1 MQSEGDKQMKKRMLL
16 TTTVIAIAAL
26 AIVPFVYAGPGRHA
40 RGGEGFGGHGAR
52 AGFGLGILGHLGHV
66 KEELDLSDQQV
77 DQLKAIF
84 KDVREQNQPYREQLR
99 GGMKDVAELLLANPN
114 DVAAAQSLLA
124 QRESAE
130 AAMKANVLQATS
142 KALNVLN
149 ADQRAKLS
157 TMLEKR
163 AERWQQRR
171 KQ

>member
-1 MQSEGDKQMKKRMLL
+1 MKKRMLL
-16 TTTVIAIAAL
+16 TTTVIAIAAF

-40 RGGEGFGGHGAR
+40 RGEGFGGHRG

-84 KDVREQNQPYREQLR
+84 KEVHEQNQPYRDQLR

-114 DVAAAQSLLA
+114 DVAGAQSLLA

-142 KALNVLN
+142 KALNVLS

-157 TMLEKR
+157 SMLEKR
-163 AERWQQRR
+163 TERWQQRR

>member
-1 MQSEGDKQMKKRMLL
+1 MKKRMIL

-26 AIVPFVYAGPGRHA
+26 AIVPFVYAGPGRH
-40 RGGEGFGGHGAR
+40 GHGEGFHGR

-84 KDVREQNQPYREQLR
+84 KEVHEQNKQYREQLH
-99 GGMKDVAELLLANPN
+99 GGMQDVAKLLLANPN
-114 DVAAAQSLLA
+114 DVAGAESLLA
-124 QRESAE
+124 QRESAKD
-130 AAMKANVLQATS
+130 AMKANVLQATS

-149 ADQRAKLS
+149 AEQRAKLS

-163 AERWQQRR
+163 EQRLQQRR
-171 KQ
+171 RQ

>member
-1 MQSEGDKQMKKRMLL
+1 MKKRMIL

-40 RGGEGFGGHGAR
+40 RGGEGFGGHGR
-52 AGFGLGILGHLGHV
+52 ADFGLGILGHLGHV

-84 KDVREQNQPYREQLR
+84 KDVREQNKQYREQLR
-99 GGMKDVAELLLANPN
+99 GGMKDVAELLLENPN
-114 DVAAAQSLLA
+114 DIAGAQSLLA

-142 KALNVLN
+142 KALNVLS
-149 ADQRAKLS
+149 AEQRAKLS
-157 TMLEKR
+157 TMLEDR
-163 AERWQQRR
+163 AQRWQQRR
-171 KQ
+171 RQ